1 MWNELFVYAAK
12 SAFVLTLLYAPY
24 TLLLRKE
31 HFFRQNRLTLVGILV
46 LSLILP
52 FINLLH
58 GEIGFVAPQ
67 PEPMVMNVEAQPVE
81 PISIDISEPTSQTS
95 QPVAVSQPT
104 R

>member
-46 LSLILP
+46 LSLTLP
-52 FINLLH
+52 FINL
-58 GEIGFVAPQ
+58 Q
-67 PEPMVMNVEAQPVE
+67 R
-81 PISIDISEPTSQTS
+81 S
-95 QPVAVSQPT
+95 
-104 R
+104 